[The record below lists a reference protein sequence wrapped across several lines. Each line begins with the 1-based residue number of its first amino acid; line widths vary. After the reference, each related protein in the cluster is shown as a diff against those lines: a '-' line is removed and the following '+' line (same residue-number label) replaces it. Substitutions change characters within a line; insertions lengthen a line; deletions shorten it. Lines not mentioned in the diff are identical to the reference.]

1 MALLHANYAAMLA
14 RHWFCKE
21 TGNRVCALAQDH
33 LFQFSRKPRGELR
46 LRFAWLAF
54 SPIMRTGQMQKAGQ
68 RQAEDRVIGLAGHRG
83 RDRRDAMV
91 GILAGNNFAS
101 LIMAF

>member
-1 MALLHANYAAMLA
+1 MGYHIFAIWVEAPENSPLA
-14 RHWFCKE
+14 VE
-21 TGNRVCALAQDH
+21 
-33 LFQFSRKPRGELR
+33 SPR
-46 LRFAWLAF
+46 LRPAAF